1 MRSCFSNRSIAM
13 DFLRTTCCYPIIET
27 NRTNC
32 AFFSHCFHLSKNYFN
47 YSIVL
52 SALLFLEPDEHQTC
66 PLSSRIHLFSLSLSL
81 SLSLMFFNS
90 LCRGPSPLRR
100 LFVTPKFIRCL
111 PRLSL
116 KHCPSSSFLLN
127 RFIPLYPDPRA
138 PLQTRIL
145 SRSPTR
151 ASSQLSSS
159 HSC

>member
-1 MRSCFSNRSIAM
+1 MRSCFSIAT
-13 DFLRTTCCYPIIET
+13 DFLRTTCNCYPIIET

-52 SALLFLEPDEHQTC
+52 SALLFLEPDEHHRVPSRRASTC
-66 PLSSRIHLFSLSLSL
+66 LVSLSLSL
-81 SLSLMFFNS
+81 AFFNS
-90 LCRGPSPLRR
+90 LCRGPSALRR

-116 KHCPSSSFLLN
+116 KHRPSFSFLLN
-127 RFIPLYPDPRA
+127 RFIPLYPDPRT
-138 PLQTRIL
+138 PPQTRIL

-151 ASSQLSSS
+151 APLHS
-159 HSC
+159 HPRPTRV